1 MATARCAGPSS
12 PTSSPRPDVPVAVL
26 TAAAHR
32 AGKRIGDTLVD
43 DGWDVG
49 LWSLAALRAR
59 VEHAKSR
66 GRRAVAIRG
75 NIADARSVTLLQAE
89 TRAEL
94 GNVDAAVHLAADELA
109 LADDGSDPAT
119 TALVALGAIKVVY
132 IGATAWDPSPAL
144 AWCAAHEVDAIYLDA
159 TRKVHD
165 LTPTVASFLAG

>member
-1 MATARCAGPSS
+1 
-12 PTSSPRPDVPVAVL
+12 VPVAVL

-75 NIADARSVTLLQAE
+75 NIADARSVALLQAE

-94 GNVDAAVHLAADELA
+94 GSVDAVVHVAADELTVV
-109 LADDGSDPAT
+109 DDGSDPAT
-119 TALVALGAIKVVY
+119 SALVALGAVKVVY
-132 IGATAWDPSPAL
+132 IGPPTWEPSTAL
-144 AWCAAHEVDAIYLDA
+144 AWCAANEVDAVYLDA

-165 LTPTVASFLAG
+165 LTPAVAAFLAG